1 MKNQNAKQAKTK
13 NCGAKNCGKNCGKN
27 SAKTEKQGYN
37 GNGENE

>member
-1 MKNQNAKQAKTK
+1 MKNQNGKQVK

-27 SAKTEKQGYN
+27 GAKNEKQGYN